1 MRIDSMLP
9 SKRVRG
15 RWLCHMED
23 GSILRVGEGEVA
35 SFALHTGMELSTEI
49 LAALNSATVRS
60 TLREKALAL
69 IAARPLSRKELV
81 DKLAAKAEG
90 EDAQQVV
97 QETADWLEEL
107 GYLNDAAYAE
117 AVAQHYAVKGY
128 GERKIRD
135 ELWRRGVP
143 REYWETAAQ
152 AAPPPDE
159 GIDAFLR
166 QKLRGREPDRD
177 DLRRLSAALA
187 RRGYGWEDVKEGLRR
202 YGAEPEE

>member
-35 SFALHTGMELSTEI
+35 SFSLHTGMELSTEI

-90 EDAQQVV
+90 EGARS
-97 QETADWLEEL
+97 
-107 GYLNDAAYAE
+107 G
-117 AVAQHYAVKGY
+117 
-128 GERKIRD
+128 R
-135 ELWRRGVP
+135 
-143 REYWETAAQ
+143 
-152 AAPPPDE
+152 PPP
-159 GIDAFLR
+159 
-166 QKLRGREPDRD
+166 P
-177 DLRRLSAALA
+177 LRRPGPPGLWLGRRKRGLA
-187 RRGYGWEDVKEGLRR
+187 PLRR
-202 YGAEPEE
+202 RAGGIARSS